1 MMKHNTESSVMADR
15 LYQMA
20 EKYIREE
27 KEVRIFFMNPILSV
41 SEEIRQETEARIN
54 GKLREKESDLLCHL
68 IRHEEDIEMQ
78 LIRKKNIDRKV
89 QRYMAAHAIK
99 ERK

>member
-54 GKLREKESDLLCHL
+54 GTLREKESDLLCHL

-78 LIRKKNIDRKV
+78 LIRKKNIDRRV